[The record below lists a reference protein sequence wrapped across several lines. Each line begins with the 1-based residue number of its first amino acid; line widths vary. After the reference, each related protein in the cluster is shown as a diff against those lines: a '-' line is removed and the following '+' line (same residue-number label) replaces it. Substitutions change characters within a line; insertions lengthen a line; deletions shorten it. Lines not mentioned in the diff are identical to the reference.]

1 MGVHRFIGTSAR
13 DAMRQVRESLG
24 DEALIL
30 SNRQVEGGVEIVAM
44 LDADQESLTGYP
56 AEPAPEAPEPVAP
69 VSVIPEPAPTP
80 AAPPAGASAPQ
91 EMQAFSA
98 RLMDEFAAMRDL
110 LDSRLSA
117 APTVEQERA
126 TPATRL
132 RQRMI
137 GVGFSQTLVRELIE
151 LLPPEFADTPEDT
164 IDETLNDWIS
174 RQLATRLE
182 LLDTDSDLLAE
193 GGVMALIGPTGVGKT
208 TTTAKLASR
217 YVMDHGNRDAALITT
232 DSYRIGA
239 QEQLRIYAR
248 LLGVEVHALEGDGD
262 LGALLARLM
271 TPRRA
276 LLQMQRAT
284 PKRTILIDTLG
295 MSQRDPRLATEVARL
310 GEAGVPIQTLLVLDA
325 ASHGDTLEQV
335 VAAYQQAALQAGT
348 PIRGCI
354 ITKLDES
361 ARPATVLDILA
372 RHRLQVLF
380 VANGQRVPEDLAA
393 VDVAALVNE
402 ALAVDSASPFGY
414 DAATLAE
421 MAGHTRQSKAHAL
434 SRDVVSH
441 GRSLHAMFDTLA
453 RRAPGTALLEQ
464 LWTHGVSDAS
474 GESFAAHMAARS
486 PLTVAPG
493 EEHALWWSK
502 EGGSRRQDWSMPLV
516 SLDDH
521 GLPLPQTWLRH
532 RLPASEPAR
541 MRWARETHQSA
552 WHLMAAPP
560 AIDEMHRLAAD
571 RQLWMSATTA
581 ARRVRHQGERQ
592 RLVDLAGLA
601 AEIDQRQ
608 CRWRARPVNMVLSC
622 LPALYETRGSG
633 APVEVLVWFARLH
646 DVDDNRVLARRY
658 WLSNAVTGRD
668 VASRLARAVALEGL
682 EGLTRQAMRRLEESG
697 VARSDRETRLQLA
710 SGLAALATRLELCS
724 EDWAMDVRAQLFNL
738 SGGTRRRTGTVLLE
752 ALLQAFT
759 ARDALMD
766 ARGARA

>member
-1 MGVHRFIGTSAR
+1 MGVHRFIGINAR

-44 LDADQESLTGYP
+44 LDADQQSLTDSHSVS
-56 AEPAPEAPEPVAP
+56 EPEPVAP
-69 VSVIPEPAPTP
+69 SPADAAPEP
-80 AAPPAGASAPQ
+80 AAPPRPSGGAPE

-98 RLMDEFAAMRDL
+98 QMMSELSAMRDL
-110 LDSRLSA
+110 LNARLTA
-117 APTVEQERA
+117 APPAEDGAT
-126 TPATRL
+126 TPASRL

-137 GVGFSQTLVRELIE
+137 GVGFSQTLVRELIA
-151 LLPPEFADTPEDT
+151 LLPAEFADTPEAE
-164 IDETLNDWIS
+164 IDEALNGWIS
-174 RQLATRLE
+174 RQLAARLE
-182 LLDTDSDLLAE
+182 TLDVDSDLLAD

-217 YVMDHGNRDAALITT
+217 YVMAHGNRDAALITT

-262 LGALLARLM
+262 LGALLSRLM

-276 LLQMQRAT
+276 LLQMQKAT

-310 GEAGVPIQTLLVLDA
+310 GEAGVPIQALLVLDA

-335 VAAYQQAALQAGT
+335 VAAYQQAAAQAGT

-380 VANGQRVPEDLAA
+380 IANGQRVPEDLAA
-393 VDVAALVNE
+393 VDVAALVSE
-402 ALAVDSASPFGY
+402 ALSVDSASPFGY

-421 MAGHTRQSKAHAL
+421 MAGQTRQSKAHAL

-453 RRAPGTALLEQ
+453 RRAPGTPLLEQ
-464 LWTHGVSDAS
+464 LWAHGVSNAAN
-474 GESFAAHMAARS
+474 ESFAAHMAARVPITAAS
-486 PLTVAPG
+486 D

-502 EGGSRRQDWSMPLV
+502 ENGSRKQDWLMPLV

-532 RLPASEPAR
+532 RLPTSAAER
-541 MRWARETHQSA
+541 LRWARETHQSA
-552 WHLMAAPP
+552 WHLMATLP
-560 AIDEMHRLAAD
+560 AIDEMHRFAAD
-571 RQLWMSATTA
+571 RQLWMATATA
-581 ARRVRHQGERQ
+581 SRRVRHQGERQ
-592 RLVDLAGLA
+592 RLVDLADLA
-601 AEIDQRQ
+601 EEIDQRQ
-608 CRWRARPVNMVLSC
+608 CRWRGRTVTMVLSC
-622 LPALYETRGSG
+622 LPALYDTRGSG
-633 APVEVLVWFARLH
+633 APAEVLVWFARLH

-682 EGLTRQAMRRLEESG
+682 EGLTRQAMRRLDESG

-710 SGLAALATRLELCS
+710 SGLAALATRLELAG

-738 SGGTRRRTGTVLLE
+738 SGGARRRTGTVLLE

-759 ARDALMD
+759 ARDALRD

>member
-1 MGVHRFIGTSAR
+1 MGVHRFIGTNAR

-24 DEALIL
+24 DDALIL

-44 LDADQESLTGYP
+44 LDADQEHLTGHP
-56 AEPAPEAPEPVAP
+56 AEPAPAVSVPVAPAPATPAPEPTSP
-69 VSVIPEPAPTP
+69 STT
-80 AAPPAGASAPQ
+80 ASGQQ

-98 RLMDEFAAMRDL
+98 QLMSELSAMRDL
-110 LDSRLSA
+110 LDTRLTA
-117 APTVEQERA
+117 APAVEAPGA

-137 GVGFSQTLVRELIE
+137 GVGFSQTLVRELIA
-151 LLPPEFADTPEDT
+151 LLPAEFADTPDAE
-164 IDETLNDWIS
+164 IDETLNGWIS
-174 RQLATRLE
+174 RQIAARLE
-182 LLDTDSDLLAE
+182 TPEDNDDLLAA

-208 TTTAKLASR
+208 TTTAKLAAR
-217 YVMDHGNRDAALITT
+217 YVMAHGNRDAALITT

-262 LGALLARLM
+262 LGVLLARLI

-276 LLQMQRAT
+276 LLQMQKAT

-335 VAAYQQAALQAGT
+335 VAAYRQAALQAGT

-372 RHRLQVLF
+372 RHRLRVLY
-380 VANGQRVPEDLAA
+380 VANGQRVPEDLAP
-393 VDVAALVNE
+393 VDIEALVHS
-402 ALAVDSASPFGY
+402 ALAADDASPFGY
-414 DAATLAE
+414 DEATLAE
-421 MAGHTRQSKAHAL
+421 MAGRSRESKARAL

-441 GRSLHAMFDTLA
+441 GRSLHAMFDTLV
-453 RRAPGTALLEQ
+453 RQAPGTAQLEQ
-464 LWTHGVSDAS
+464 LWRHGARNVA
-474 GESFAAHMAARS
+474 GESFAARMAE
-486 PLTVAPG
+486 LTTEQVD
-493 EEHALWWSK
+493 EQALWWSK
-502 EGGSRRQDWSMPLV
+502 EGGTRNAGWHMPLV
-516 SLDDH
+516 TLDDH
-521 GLPLPQTWLRH
+521 GLPLPRVWLRH
-532 RLPASEPAR
+532 RLPASEAAR
-541 MRWARETHQSA
+541 MGWARETHHSA

-560 AIDEMHRLAAD
+560 AQEEMHRLSSD
-571 RQLWMSATTA
+571 KCLWMASVTA
-581 ARRVRHQGERQ
+581 SRRVRHHGERQ
-592 RLVDLAGLA
+592 RLADLAGLA
-601 AEIDQRQ
+601 EEIDQRT
-608 CRWRARPVNMVLSC
+608 CRWRGRTVNLVLSC
-622 LPALYETRGSG
+622 LPAMHEARGSA
-633 APVEVLVWFARLH
+633 APAEVLVWFARLH
-646 DVDDNRVLARRY
+646 DVDDNRLLARRY

-682 EGLTRQAMRRLEESG
+682 EGLTRQAMHRLEDAS

-710 SGLAALATRLELCS
+710 AGLAALATRLELCS

-738 SGGTRRRTGTVLLE
+738 AGGTRRRTGTVLLE
-752 ALLQAFT
+752 ALLQAFM
-759 ARDALMD
+759 ARDAL
-766 ARGARA
+766 AGTGAERT